1 MGQWEP
7 TFDSKLWKE
16 KQELHLYGQYVQ
28 QVSGD
33 PGNVSSAPGIVS
45 VFEVQLEEFDVEN

>member
-33 PGNVSSAPGIVS
+33 PGNVSIAPGIVS

>member
-1 MGQWEP
+1 MGTHFRQRVMERKTGASSVWP
-7 TFDSKLWKE
+7 
-16 KQELHLYGQYVQ
+16 YVQ

>member
-7 TFDSKLWKE
+7 TFDIELWKE
-16 KQELHLYGQYVQ
+16 KQTLHLYGQYVQ